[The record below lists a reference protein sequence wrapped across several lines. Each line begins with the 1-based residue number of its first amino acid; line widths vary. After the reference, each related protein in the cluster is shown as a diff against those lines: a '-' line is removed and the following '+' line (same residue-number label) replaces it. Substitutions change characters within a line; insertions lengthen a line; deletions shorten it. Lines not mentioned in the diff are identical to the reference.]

1 MPSLATTSISSF
13 KLARFSRPLRFNDPI
28 VREQPECYS
37 IRASLIDYIRQ
48 DLQELSRRLF
58 YQRIYIFA
66 KNKLDV
72 EPPSLHSRPTPTVLP
87 THGGS
92 YRSGRRSVISVTSAR
107 RDTLDFKILLQME
120 LQHILMHDAENS
132 ISGDK
137 PTGLF
142 LYMGDYSLLMF
153 ECVEDIVGSFCNQ
166 LSVIADK
173 YFYANKVFLTEDRTG
188 ETYFQNFH
196 YRRAIPINI
205 NEKFPP
211 NTVTDVEL
219 MSQQHLT
226 IKDKLHEL
234 CTTLAEE
241 IQRGQESAVHSTLS
255 SNKGTFTLWRNSLDF
270 GEDLTPTTFNK
281 LLPEVQRI
289 ELVLN
294 CNRFYCNVQR
304 RALMYNCIPGEL
316 DEKLHTWPIPYNY
329 TPIGVFWHS
338 PYDVNLTFSD
348 YGKKEEQVQEKGS
361 GSEGSE
367 EKGA

>member
-1 MPSLATTSISSF
+1 MPSLATASISSF
-13 KLARFSRPLRFNDPI
+13 KLARFSRPLRFHDPI

-37 IRASLIDYIRQ
+37 IRPSLIDYIRE

-58 YQRIYIFA
+58 YQRIYILA

-72 EPPSLHSRPTPTVLP
+72 QPPQLQSRPTPPTLP
-87 THGGS
+87 HGGS
-92 YRSGRRSVISVTSAR
+92 YRAGRRSLTSVTSAR
-107 RDTLDFKILLQME
+107 RDTLDFKIILQME
-120 LQHILMHDAENS
+120 LQHILARDAENS
-132 ISGDK
+132 ISGDR

-142 LYMGDYSLLMF
+142 LYMGDYTLLMF
-153 ECVEDIVGSFCNQ
+153 ECVEDIVGSFCTQ
-166 LSVIADK
+166 LSAIADK
-173 YFYANKVFLTEDRTG
+173 YFVANKVFLTEDRTG

-196 YRRAIPINI
+196 YRRAVPINI

-211 NTVTDVEL
+211 NTVTDIEL

-226 IKDKLHEL
+226 IKDKLFEL
-234 CTTLAEE
+234 CTTLSQD
-241 IQRGQESAVHSTLS
+241 IQRGQDNAMHSTIS
-255 SNKGTFTLWRNSLDF
+255 SGKGTFSLWRPSLDF
-270 GEDLTPTTFNK
+270 GEDLTPTIFNK

-304 RALMYNCIPGEL
+304 RALMYNRIPNEL
-316 DEKLHTWPIPYNY
+316 DDKLHSWPIQYNY

-348 YGKKEEQVQEKGS
+348 YGKKEEQVEEKSS
-361 GSEGSE
+361 GSEEDG
-367 EKGA
+367 EKIA